1 MIWYR
6 RLNSLKIETDV
17 RYAIRKYDETERR
30 RLDALADLLDPFTFH
45 QLKQIGIEPG
55 WRCLE
60 IGAGT
65 GSVSQWIAKQLGGEG
80 EVLCTDLQ
88 TDFITEIDH
97 PLIRVEMRDITQ
109 PQPDLEPFDLVVVRA
124 VHHHI
129 PDRDAAARN
138 LVSTVRPGGHIL
150 YVEPDIHPVFCDDHP
165 AWKRLWQ
172 AFFQWGER
180 RDIDY
185 YTGRR
190 VPAQLAA
197 IGMDIVSVR
206 GETVLFNGSEASN
219 AARDLYRM
227 TFDVVLQPMLD
238 QGFLSKPDAEDA
250 YALLDNPEAWLMSLC
265 FFATHARKPVAAGGG
280 DAE

>member
-1 MIWYR
+1 M
-6 RLNSLKIETDV
+6 
-17 RYAIRKYDETERR
+17 RYPIRKNDETERR
-30 RLDALADLLDPFTFH
+30 RLAALAALLDPFTFH
-45 QLKQIGIEPG
+45 QLRQIGIEPG

-60 IGAGT
+60 VGAGT
-65 GSVSQWIAKQLGGEG
+65 GTVSHWLAEQLGEQGD
-80 EVLCTDLQ
+80 VLCTDLQ
-88 TDFITEIDH
+88 TDFIANIDH
-97 PLIRVEMRDITQ
+97 PRIRVEMRDITQ
-109 PQPDLEPFDLVVVRA
+109 PQPELEQFDLAVARA

-138 LVSTVRPGGHIL
+138 LVSAVRPGGHVL
-150 YVEPDIHPVFCDDHP
+150 YIEPDLHPVFCDDHP

-206 GETVLFNGSEASN
+206 GETILFNGSEASK
-219 AARDLYRM
+219 APRDLYRG
-227 TFDVVLQPMLD
+227 TFDAVLQPMID
-238 QGFLSKPDAEDA
+238 QGFLTKSDSQDA

-265 FFATHARKPVAAGGG
+265 FFATHARKPLAAIAGG
-280 DAE
+280 AE

>member
-1 MIWYR
+1 M
-6 RLNSLKIETDV
+6 

-30 RLDALADLLDPFTFH
+30 RLEALAALLDPFTFH

-60 IGAGT
+60 IGAGLGT
-65 GSVSQWIAKQLGGEG
+65 VSQWLAEQLGEQG

-88 TDFITEIDH
+88 TDFIADIEH
-97 PLIRVEMRDITQ
+97 PRIRVEMRDITQ
-109 PQPDLEPFDLVVVRA
+109 PPPEREQFDLAVARA

-138 LVSTVRPGGHIL
+138 LISAVRPDGHIL
-150 YVEPDIHPVFCDDHP
+150 YVEPDFHPVFCDDHP
-165 AWKRLWQ
+165 VWKRLWQ

-206 GETVLFNGSEASN
+206 GETVLFNGSEASK

-227 TFDVVLQPMLD
+227 TFDAVLQPMID
-238 QGFLSKPDAEDA
+238 QGFLSKSDSEDA

-265 FFATHARKPVAAGGG
+265 FFATHARKPLAAGGG

>member
-1 MIWYR
+1 M
-6 RLNSLKIETDV
+6 
-17 RYAIRKYDETERR
+17 RYVITHYDETERQ
-30 RLDALADLLDPFTFH
+30 RLDALAALLDPFTFH

-65 GSVSQWIAKQLGGEG
+65 ATVSQWMAEQLGGEG

-88 TDFITEIDH
+88 TDFIANIDH
-97 PLIRVEMRDITQ
+97 PLIRVEKLDVTQ
-109 PQPDLEPFDLVVVRA
+109 PPPELEPFDLVVVRA

-138 LVSTVRPGGHIL
+138 IAKTVRPGGHIL
-150 YVEPDIHPVFCDDHP
+150 YVEPDIHPAFCDDHP
-165 AWKRLWQ
+165 VWKRLWQ
-172 AFFQWGER
+172 ALFEWGER

-190 VPAQLAA
+190 VPAQLAS

-206 GETVLFNGSEASN
+206 GETDLFNGSEASKT
-219 AARDLYRM
+219 ARDLYRM
-227 TFDVVLQPMLD
+227 TFDVVLQPLLD
-238 QGFLSKPDAEDA
+238 EGFLSKSDAEDA
-250 YALLDNPEAWLMSLC
+250 YALLDNPKAWLMGFC
-265 FFATHARKPVAAGGG
+265 FFATHARKPAASGGG
-280 DAE
+280 NAE